1 MQPDLGRLGTEM
13 HELISGLF
21 PIHRSIT
28 GAGLRETLTRVQQEI
43 PLVIHEVPTGTKVFD
58 WTVPEEWKIRDAW
71 VKNASGTRVIDL
83 RQSNLHVVGYSVPV
97 HCTLSLAELRSH
109 LHSLPD
115 QPDLIPY
122 RTTYYR
128 EGWGFCLSQNQMQTM
143 QDGEYEVC
151 IDSTLAPGALTYG
164 EYFVP
169 GDSPEEVLIS
179 CHCCHPSL
187 ANDNL
192 SGIALATMLGRRAA
206 IGRLPLSYRF
216 LFIPATIGS
225 ITWLARNEMATTR
238 IKHGLVLSCVGDPGP
253 VTYKRSRRGNA
264 LIDRAAAHV
273 FRHRGVPERIRDFA
287 PEGYDERQYCSP
299 GFDLPVG
306 CFTRTPNGLFR
317 EYHSSGDN
325 LAFVTA
331 ESLADSLATVT
342 EMLEIVEYNRSYVN
356 LNPMCEPQ
364 LGRRGLFH
372 GLGGRA
378 KLPDSEMALLWV
390 LSLSDGGASLLDIAE
405 RSGIRFSVVRHA
417 AETLRS
423 EGLIREA

>member
-1 MQPDLGRLGTEM
+1 M
-13 HELISGLF
+13 HELISVLF

-28 GAGLRETLTRVQQEI
+28 GEGLRETLTRVQQEI

-58 WTVPEEWKIRDAW
+58 WTVPEEWTIRDAW
-71 VKNASGTRVIDL
+71 VKNARGIRVIDL
-83 RQSNLHVVGYSVPV
+83 QRSNLHVVGYSVPV
-97 HCTLSLAELRSH
+97 HGTFALAELRSH

-115 QPDLIPY
+115 QPDRIPY
-122 RTTYYR
+122 RTTYFR
-128 EGWGFCLSQNQMQTM
+128 EDWGFCLTQNQLQAM
-143 QDGEYEVC
+143 QDAEYEVC

-206 IGRLPLSYRF
+206 TRRLPLSYRF
-216 LFIPATIGS
+216 LFIPATIGA
-225 ITWLARNEMATTR
+225 ITWLARNEMTTPW

-273 FRHRGVPERIRDFA
+273 FRHRGVAERIGDFA

-299 GFDLPVG
+299 GFNLPVG
-306 CFTRTPNGLFR
+306 CFTRTPNGQFR
-317 EYHSSGDN
+317 EYHSSADN
-325 LAFVTA
+325 LEFVTP

-342 EMLEIVEYNRSYVN
+342 EMLEIVEHNRSYVN

-364 LGRRGLFH
+364 LGRRDLYH
-372 GLGGRA
+372 GLGGRP
-378 KLPDSEMALLWV
+378 KLPDSERALLWV
-390 LSLSDGGASLLDIAE
+390 LSLSDGSASLLDVAE
-405 RSGIRFSVVRHA
+405 RSGIRFRVVRHA
-417 AETLRS
+417 AETLLS
-423 EGLIREA
+423 EGLIRAA